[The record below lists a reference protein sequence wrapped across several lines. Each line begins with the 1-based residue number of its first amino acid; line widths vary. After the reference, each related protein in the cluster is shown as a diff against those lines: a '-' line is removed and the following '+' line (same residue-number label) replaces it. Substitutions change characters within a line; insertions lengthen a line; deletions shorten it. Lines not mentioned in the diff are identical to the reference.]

1 MLQWERTNSF
11 LSWVMFSSLW
21 LHPSSRESHLTCH
34 SQNSPFVY
42 TFHVCISSNKCQLLT
57 WHLQLQII
65 KKEKNFSF
73 CSLFFFF
80 ITMTKGSPM
89 EKGFTLAHTSEEWS
103 PPWLGRHGRTSLIHG
118 INHQT
123 EKGKWQLSAGFL
135 PCPFFVDHRI
145 IRMYLTSSVRSHW
158 KHPYRYNPRC
168 TSLIAYIL
176 LIQSR
181 W

>member
-73 CSLFFFF
+73 CSLFFFSSLWQKAVQWRKDLLWLTPQRNEAHRGWEGMAGPVWSMASIIKQRRGNDSCQQAF
-80 ITMTKGSPM
+80 FPAHFLLTIELSGCILPLQLDLTGN
-89 EKGFTLAHTSEEWS
+89 TLIDT
-103 PPWLGRHGRTSLIHG
+103 
-118 INHQT
+118 
-123 EKGKWQLSAGFL
+123 
-135 PCPFFVDHRI
+135 
-145 IRMYLTSSVRSHW
+145 
-158 KHPYRYNPRC
+158 
-168 TSLIAYIL
+168 
-176 LIQSR
+176 IQGVPH
-181 W
+181 